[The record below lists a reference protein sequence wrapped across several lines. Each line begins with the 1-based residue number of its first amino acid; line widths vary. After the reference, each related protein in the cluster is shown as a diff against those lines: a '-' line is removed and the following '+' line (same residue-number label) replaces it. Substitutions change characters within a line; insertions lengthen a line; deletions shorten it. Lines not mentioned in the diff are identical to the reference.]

1 MKILV
6 SENVIRAVQYAN
18 EVGAVTLGLCGYSG
32 GKLKEIA
39 QHHVWVNVKD
49 MQLSEDVHA
58 IFGHIVMQKLCG
70 YM

>member
-6 SENVIRAVQYAN
+6 SESVIRAVQYA
-18 EVGAVTLGLCGYSG
+18 
-32 GKLKEIA
+32 
-39 QHHVWVNVKD
+39 KD